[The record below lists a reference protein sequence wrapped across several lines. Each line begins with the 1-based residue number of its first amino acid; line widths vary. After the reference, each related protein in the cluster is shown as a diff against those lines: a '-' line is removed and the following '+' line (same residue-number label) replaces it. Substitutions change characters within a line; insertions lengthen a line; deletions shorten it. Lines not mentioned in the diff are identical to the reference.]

1 MTRWVLT
8 TIPKIDDEIEF
19 VIPPFDWEN
28 PLFSLKHCL
37 SGLEECLDLID
48 KEKREN
54 NTNE

>member
-1 MTRWVLT
+1 
-8 TIPKIDDEIEF
+8 
-19 VIPPFDWEN
+19 WEN